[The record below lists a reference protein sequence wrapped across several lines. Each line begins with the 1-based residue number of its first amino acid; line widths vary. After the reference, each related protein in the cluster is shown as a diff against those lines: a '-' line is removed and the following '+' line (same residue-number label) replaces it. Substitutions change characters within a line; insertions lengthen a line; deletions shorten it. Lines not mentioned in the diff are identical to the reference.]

1 MSTKMQQ
8 SAGFTSLLAT
18 PLITKV
24 EIHENTLT
32 TVLGGNANE
41 SLHWMRTWLF
51 GECPSCHGTHNKQIL
66 GWNKRQCEN
75 CGNTWTYC

>member
-1 MSTKMQQ
+1 MEQ
-8 SAGFTSLLAT
+8 SAVFTSLLAA

-24 EIHENTLT
+24 EIHENTH
-32 TVLGGNANE
+32 G
-41 SLHWMRTWLF
+41 SLYWMRTWLF
-51 GECPSCHGTHNKQIL
+51 GECPFCHGTHNKQLL